1 MKEEGDPKMLWVNG
15 RQGAGGNAGSRAT
28 DLVDLMTAKT
38 AKELGLDLSV
48 KGGAA
53 VKK

>member
-1 MKEEGDPKMLWVNG
+1 MLWVNG